1 MPATF
6 INAGLILLGSLI
18 GLLFKNFIPPRFSSI
33 VTHALGCLLY
43 TSPSPRD

>member
-33 VTHALGCLLY
+33 VTRWVCVCWASGF
-43 TSPSPRD
+43 PPP